1 MVDLLCLLPAAY
13 GFRHLYLNSP
23 GFPLSQMRV
32 LLHLVITSVEDVS
45 HF

>member
-1 MVDLLCLLPAAY
+1 MFLHPDAY
-13 GFRHLYLNSP
+13 GFRDPYLNSP

-32 LLHLVITSVEDVS
+32 LLYLVITTTEALS